1 MYQFASRISALESHL
16 HPKKGA
22 CAVNT
27 VIAEQT
33 SLERSK
39 VRYTAGQSVSK

>member
-1 MYQFASRISALESHL
+1 MYQLASRINALESHL

-27 VIAEQT
+27 ITAEQT
-33 SLERSK
+33 SLEWSK
-39 VRYTAGQSVSK
+39 VAGQQ